1 MTAVFKNLDR
11 EQAAM
16 YRWIRDTCD
25 ASTFTAITGQS
36 GWIKMDTTE
45 IDHAFREAYHRYS
58 MPTTGERVVAA
69 ASLKAGILPTSLG
82 VALAK
87 YTEAVEECATF
98 AEGLGGRTFSDVNNA
113 LENALLDLV
122 DEIRR
127 LQE

>member
-25 ASTFTAITGQS
+25 HRTFAAITGQS
-36 GWIKMDTTE
+36 GWIKMDTME
-45 IDHAFREAYHRYS
+45 IDHAFREVYHRYS

-69 ASLKAGILPTSLG
+69 ASLKAGILPSSLG
-82 VALAK
+82 AALAR
-87 YTEAVEECATF
+87 YTEAVENCATF
-98 AEGLGGRTFSDVNNA
+98 AESFSGPTFSDVNNA
-113 LENALLDLV
+113 LENALLELV